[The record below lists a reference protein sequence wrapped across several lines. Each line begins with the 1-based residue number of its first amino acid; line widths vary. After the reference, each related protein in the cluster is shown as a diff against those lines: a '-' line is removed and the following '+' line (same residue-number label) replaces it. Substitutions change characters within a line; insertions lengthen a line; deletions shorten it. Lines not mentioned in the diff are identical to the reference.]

1 MLRKVILCMPI
12 LAWFLL
18 ALSIA
23 SSDELELSVYNLI
36 ALVVLTLYMLL
47 FAYASSI
54 EYKAKRKKTK
64 KENTLLDLDYCGHH
78 YSHGKSAL
86 VQFGDECECNI
97 CGKKFSYLNLKNK

>member
-23 SSDELELSVYNLI
+23 SSDELELSVYKLI

-47 FAYASSI
+47 FAYANSI

-78 YSHGKSAL
+78 YSDGKAAL
-86 VQFGDECECNI
+86 VQFGDECECAI
-97 CGKKFSYLNLKNK
+97 CGKKFSYINLKDK